1 MWQKEFKGFEGLDE
15 NGKIGRLGDILVKQ
29 GCRYLGYKKSRA
41 RVENYHY
48 LSVDGKYVT
57 TIVINKA
64 GKMLAC
70 VYNYCSYEKY
80 FKDGGLVLSLNDRG
94 EGKCIEPSLN
104 GKEYPF
110 NVRAYRVILVDD
122 PSGKLPEGY
131 EVDHITHTHCDMT
144 LEGLRKCTRCQNSMN
159 KSCRVSIKG
168 DTITC
173 RVKEIPGDKKAVLLD
188 LGYLI
193 EEKESRYEVM
203 KSGCGDIRASIEEL
217 ETALFGEFRYNPL
230 MDFSRTW
237 YALILWKMFG
247 IPEDEVMAYQKG
259 YLLDHRG
266 DVCAYYGIAD

>member
-15 NGKIGRLGDILVKQ
+15 NGKIGSLESILKKQ

-70 VYNYCSYEKY
+70 VYDYCSYEKY

-144 LEGLRKCTRCQNSMN
+144 LEGLRECARYQNSMN
-159 KSCRVSIKG
+159 RPRRVSIKG

-173 RVKEIPGDKKAVLLD
+173 GVKEIPGDKKAVLLD

-193 EEKESRYEVM
+193 KKNGSGYKVE

-259 YLLDHRG
+259 YLLDNCG